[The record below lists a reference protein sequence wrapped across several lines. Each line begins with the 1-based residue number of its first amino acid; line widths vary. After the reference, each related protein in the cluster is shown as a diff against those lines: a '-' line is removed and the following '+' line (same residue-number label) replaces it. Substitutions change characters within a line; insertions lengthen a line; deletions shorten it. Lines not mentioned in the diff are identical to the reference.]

1 MLDLGLPGAKGLSQG
16 YLRVGRRRGE
26 GLASVSLKQIRVRVS
41 GPHTTPLLQ
50 EPKTRGTAPLAH
62 MLFTTHYVPAP
73 SAPTN
78 TETQLLYC
86 HRLGIP
92 LPCIAPP
99 LRHHCYHTCPHYP
112 PSRPN
117 PAAHYFTEYI
127 GHLYRHMACGACGY

>member
-92 LPCIAPP
+92 LPFIAPP
-99 LRHHCYHTCPHYP
+99 LRHHCCRNVGQQAELCNAQVKNKTTKRPTPRFCRT
-112 PSRPN
+112 SR
-117 PAAHYFTEYI
+117 
-127 GHLYRHMACGACGY
+127 